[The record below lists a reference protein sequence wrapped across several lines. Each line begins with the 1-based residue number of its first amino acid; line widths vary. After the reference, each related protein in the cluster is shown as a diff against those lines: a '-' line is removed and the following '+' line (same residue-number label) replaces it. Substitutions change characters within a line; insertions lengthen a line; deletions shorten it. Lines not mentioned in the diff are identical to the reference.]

1 MEQREVHAAHACGL
15 PTKDVKSNL
24 AKLEILLIEC
34 VDNITN
40 GTKKVLYELPYL
52 VLEVIFPN
60 SMQSLSLFHYD
71 TTAGLMTIQI
81 IEYHP

>member
-1 MEQREVHAAHACGL
+1 MGCQSQFSQIG
-15 PTKDVKSNL
+15 NL
-24 AKLEILLIEC
+24 THRMRRQHNKWH
-34 VDNITN
+34 
-40 GTKKVLYELPYL
+40 KKVLYELPYL

-81 IEYHP
+81 IEYLP